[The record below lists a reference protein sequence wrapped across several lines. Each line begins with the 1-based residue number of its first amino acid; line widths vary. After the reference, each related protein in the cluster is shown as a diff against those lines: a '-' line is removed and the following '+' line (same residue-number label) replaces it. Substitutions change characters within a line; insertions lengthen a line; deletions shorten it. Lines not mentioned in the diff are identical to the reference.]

1 MECRSEQVFKITFN
15 PSYGIGSF
23 ESILL
28 ATPCISTD
36 EIELAKDKNDLPKPG
51 SLGTISLNLTAETIQ
66 PYLKIDKTV

>member
-1 MECRSEQVFKITFN
+1 
-15 PSYGIGSF
+15 
-23 ESILL
+23 LL

-36 EIELAKDKNDLPKPG
+36 EIELANDANDLPKPG